1 MKHLIVLVVA
11 LLAIALAILQWVV
24 PPLLEGSTNLVGEH
38 RTWEIRPE
46 VRKLHDRLFVAD
58 LHTDSLLWKRDL
70 LRRSDVGHV
79 DLPRLDEGNVALQV
93 FSATTKS
100 PSGQN
105 YDENTADSDDITLL
119 TLAQLWPVRTW
130 GSIFERARYQLAKL
144 RQFERDSNGGLLV
157 VESAADLREVVRRRL
172 QGERVVGAIYLIE
185 GAHPLEGDLD
195 KLDILFD
202 EGLRIAGLTHFFDN
216 ELGGSLHGV
225 SGEGLTPFGREVIE
239 RANELGMIIDVAH
252 ASPRMV
258 SDVLDLSDAPVV
270 LSHGGIKSACDVGRN
285 LDDDLMQRIA
295 ERGGIAGIGFWDGAV
310 CDFTPAGVARSI
322 RKAVAVMGID
332 HVALGSDYDGATEVM
347 FDASELAILTQ
358 ALLDAGL
365 SDTEVA
371 KVMGENA
378 LRFFLDNLP
387 DA

>member
-1 MKHLIVLVVA
+1 MPAAWA
-11 LLAIALAILQWVV
+11 L
-24 PPLLEGSTNLVGEH
+24 
-38 RTWEIRPE
+38 
-46 VRKLHDRLFVAD
+46 D
-58 LHTDSLLWKRDL
+58 
-70 LRRSDVGHV
+70 
-79 DLPRLDEGNVALQV
+79 
-93 FSATTKS
+93 S
-100 PSGQN
+100 PS
-105 YDENTADSDDITLL
+105 A
-119 TLAQLWPVRTW
+119 
-130 GSIFERARYQLAKL
+130 
-144 RQFERDSNGGLLV
+144 
-157 VESAADLREVVRRRL
+157 
-172 QGERVVGAIYLIE
+172 
-185 GAHPLEGDLD
+185 GDLD